1 MKEMHED
8 GSLREL
14 LIRENI
20 VKDGD
25 VAENV
30 EVKR

>member
-14 LIRENI
+14 LIREDI
-20 VKDGD
+20 VKDTE
-25 VAENV
+25 VAADV

>member
-20 VKDGD
+20 VKDNDQVG
-25 VAENV
+25 